1 MASRA
6 FKDINLS
13 FKRHPV
19 TNDVVVIRDEDA
31 IKRSVKNII
40 FTILGEK
47 PFNPNFGSVIND
59 SLFELNT
66 SLNEIRIADEI
77 NSSLLN
83 HEPRIANIDATV
95 EIMPDS
101 NEMNCTVQY
110 DIVGIPA
117 PTQTVDV
124 LLFPASCLLYT
135 SPSPRDLVISRMPSS
150 A

>member
-19 TNDVVVIRDEDA
+19 TNDVLTVSDEDA
-31 IKRSVKNII
+31 IKRSVKNIV

-47 PFNPNFGSVIND
+47 PFQPNFGSVINN

-66 SLNEIRIADEI
+66 SLNEIRVSDEI
-77 NSSLLN
+77 KQSLLN
-83 HEPRIANIDATV
+83 YEPRIDNIDVT
-95 EIMPDS
+95 ISIYPDS
-101 NEMNCTVQY
+101 NELNCTVQY

-117 PTQTVDV
+117 PTQEVDV
-124 LLFPASCLLYT
+124 LLFPA
-135 SPSPRDLVISRMPSS
+135 RV
-150 A
+150 

>member
-19 TNDVVVIRDEDA
+19 TNDVVAIRDEDA

-47 PFNPNFGSVIND
+47 PFVPQFGSVINE

-66 SLNEIRIADEI
+66 SLNEVRIVDEI
-77 NSSLLN
+77 KTSLALY
-83 HEPRIANIDATV
+83 EPRIGNVSATV
-95 EIMPDS
+95 SIYPDS
-101 NEMNCTVQY
+101 NEMTGTVQY
-110 DIVGIPA
+110 TIVGL
-117 PTQTVDV
+117 PTPPQEVDV
-124 LLFPASCLLYT
+124 LLFPARL
-135 SPSPRDLVISRMPSS
+135 
-150 A
+150 

>member
-19 TNDVVVIRDEDA
+19 TNDVVTIRNEDA

-40 FTILGEK
+40 FTVLGEK
-47 PFNPNFGSVIND
+47 PFVPLFGSVINE
-59 SLFELNT
+59 SLFDLNT
-66 SLNEIRIADEI
+66 NLSEIRITDEI
-77 NSSLLN
+77 KSSLLN
-83 HEPRIANIDATV
+83 YEPRIDNIEVTV
-95 EIMPDS
+95 QVAPDR

-110 DIVGIPA
+110 DIV
-117 PTQTVDV
+117 
-124 LLFPASCLLYT
+124 CLLYT
-135 SPSPRDLVISRMPSS
+135 SPSPRDGRISRMPSS

>member
-19 TNDVVVIRDEDA
+19 TNDVVVISDEDA

-47 PFNPNFGSVIND
+47 PFEPDFGSVMNQ
-59 SLFELNT
+59 SLFDLNT
-66 SLNEIRIADEI
+66 NLSEIKVSDEI
-77 NSSLLN
+77 KASLDN
-83 HEPRIANIDATV
+83 YEPRINNIDVSVSILA
-95 EIMPDS
+95 DS

-124 LLFPASCLLYT
+124 LLLPA
-135 SPSPRDLVISRMPSS
+135 RV
-150 A
+150 

>member
-6 FKDINLS
+6 FRDINLS

-47 PFNPNFGSVIND
+47 PFEPNFGSVMSQ
-59 SLFELNT
+59 SLFDLNT
-66 SLNEIRIADEI
+66 NLSEIKVSDEI
-77 NSSLLN
+77 KASLDN
-83 HEPRIANIDATV
+83 YEPRIDNVNVSVSILA
-95 EIMPDS
+95 DS

-110 DIVGIPA
+110 DIVGIPS

-124 LLFPASCLLYT
+124 LLFPA
-135 SPSPRDLVISRMPSS
+135 RV
-150 A
+150 

>member
-19 TNDVVVIRDEDA
+19 TNDVVTINDEDA

-47 PFNPNFGSVIND
+47 PFEPEFGSVINN

-66 SLNEIRIADEI
+66 STNEMRVSDEI
-77 NSSLLN
+77 KQSLIN
-83 HEPRIANIDATV
+83 YEPRIQDIKVTTS
-95 EIMPDS
+95 IYPDS
-101 NEMNCTVQY
+101 NELNCTVQY

-117 PTQTVDV
+117 PTQEVEV
-124 LLFPASCLLYT
+124 LLFPA
-135 SPSPRDLVISRMPSS
+135 RV
-150 A
+150 

>member
-19 TNDVVVIRDEDA
+19 TNDVVTIRNEDA

-47 PFNPNFGSVIND
+47 PFEPNFGSVINE
-59 SLFELNT
+59 SLFDLNT
-66 SLNEIRIADEI
+66 NLSEIRVSDEI
-77 NSSLLN
+77 RSSLLIY
-83 HEPRIANIDATV
+83 EPRIDNIDVNVTI
-95 EIMPDS
+95 EPDT

-110 DIVGIPA
+110 DITGIPA
-117 PTQTVDV
+117 PTQEVDV
-124 LLFPASCLLYT
+124 LLFPA
-135 SPSPRDLVISRMPSS
+135 RV
-150 A
+150 

>member
-19 TNDVVVIRDEDA
+19 TNDVVAIRDEDA

-47 PFNPNFGSVIND
+47 PFVPQFGSVINE
-59 SLFELNT
+59 SLFDLNT
-66 SLNEIRIADEI
+66 NLSEIRITDEI
-77 NSSLLN
+77 KSSLLN
-83 HEPRIANIDATV
+83 YEPRIDNIEVTV
-95 EIMPDS
+95 QVAPDR

-110 DIVGIPA
+110 DIVGLPA
-117 PTQTVDV
+117 PTQEVDV
-124 LLFPASCLLYT
+124 LLFPA
-135 SPSPRDLVISRMPSS
+135 RV
-150 A
+150 

>member
-19 TNDVVVIRDEDA
+19 TNDVVTIRNEDA

-47 PFNPNFGSVIND
+47 PFVPLFGSVINE
-59 SLFELNT
+59 SLFDLNT
-66 SLNEIRIADEI
+66 NLSEIRITDEI
-77 NSSLLN
+77 KSSLLN
-83 HEPRIANIDATV
+83 YEPRIDNVEVTV
-95 EIMPDS
+95 QVAPDR

-110 DIVGIPA
+110 DIVGLPA
-117 PTQTVDV
+117 PTQEVNV
-124 LLFPASCLLYT
+124 LLFPA
-135 SPSPRDLVISRMPSS
+135 RV
-150 A
+150 

>member
-19 TNDVVVIRDEDA
+19 TNDVVTIRDEDA
-31 IKRSVKNII
+31 IKRSVRNII

-47 PFNPNFGSVIND
+47 PFEPEFGSVINN

-66 SLNEIRIADEI
+66 SLNEMRVSDEI
-77 NSSLLN
+77 KQSLIN
-83 HEPRIANIDATV
+83 YEPRIQDIKVTTS
-95 EIMPDS
+95 IYPDS
-101 NEMNCTVQY
+101 NELNCTVQY

-117 PTQTVDV
+117 PTQQVDV
-124 LLFPASCLLYT
+124 LLFPA
-135 SPSPRDLVISRMPSS
+135 RV
-150 A
+150 